1 MQNISH
7 SANVVRRFNLAFH
20 QSANIFSAELCHKVS
35 VLKYNVLTSPILWSG
50 ISLVVPTALIAWR
63 IEDKRKI
70 GVVCVSLNF
79 LDNGHASV
87 GLLVQNDCF
96 ESKTFDK
103 STDFNSCEI
112 VSSVNDE
119 NLPLVSCNNWRRS
132 NERRWG

>member
-1 MQNISH
+1 M
-7 SANVVRRFNLAFH
+7 
-20 QSANIFSAELCHKVS
+20 
-35 VLKYNVLTSPILWSG
+35 
-50 ISLVVPTALIAWR
+50 VPTALITGR

-79 LDNGHASV
+79 LDNCHSSV

-96 ESKTFDK
+96 DSNTFDK

-119 NLPLVSCNNWRRS
+119 NLPLVSCDNWRRS
-132 NERRWG
+132 K